1 MNPIYNVAGFLQQD
15 KRAILNQI
23 AFNIVNELVI
33 LEGDVDGQNL
43 LIAAEIAQAI
53 DALLKE
59 KSFTSRTKVCYQPQ
73 EIEKFFNLH
82 MQAIQDLA
90 GQLYALNES
99 DLYKDICTLGE
110 LLYAGR
116 WDTTSHLNN
125 EKALLATE
133 NTRVLLY
140 CAENGELAIRFPNE
154 QVCRAFSQHLKPAI
168 IPENFRK
175 GAQYERNPKGFTP
188 VRYEENLNCLFIPSY
203 KALNGE
209 FAINCG
215 TQENRDGLLKLLGLK
230 ISSTQQT
237 NTYTTTIYA
246 DGLFTIYSV
255 AKQSNAIYFNKE
267 NKIFT
272 EKGTCLKID
281 TTTGEIRQIQIKD
294 FSKIVQK
301 RPPSRFDAFYAL
313 DISTLHQPVP
323 AVQPV
328 EAPQAV
334 AVKSVLSKN
343 CLFMLDKNNGN
354 EPEITIQFPDQ
365 FSRDQWHAT
374 FVGFAK
380 SIGISITNDS
390 LVEKSDKD
398 SSILRFKAW
407 NGEGS
412 IGVFSLNP
420 SSSTLFQS
428 QTQISIDF
436 GDLQLRELFIETLG
450 ISDQVATIFTDCH
463 RARTLHFKPGILN
476 SQADHQL
483 NTKYND
489 EALASYTLLLSAIET
504 STVNPVINC

>member
-1 MNPIYNVAGFLQQD
+1 
-15 KRAILNQI
+15 
-23 AFNIVNELVI
+23 
-33 LEGDVDGQNL
+33 
-43 LIAAEIAQAI
+43 
-53 DALLKE
+53 
-59 KSFTSRTKVCYQPQ
+59 
-73 EIEKFFNLH
+73 
-82 MQAIQDLA
+82 
-90 GQLYALNES
+90 
-99 DLYKDICTLGE
+99 
-110 LLYAGR
+110 
-116 WDTTSHLNN
+116 
-125 EKALLATE
+125 
-133 NTRVLLY
+133 
-140 CAENGELAIRFPNE
+140 
-154 QVCRAFSQHLKPAI
+154 
-168 IPENFRK
+168 
-175 GAQYERNPKGFTP
+175 
-188 VRYEENLNCLFIPSY
+188 
-203 KALNGE
+203 
-209 FAINCG
+209 
-215 TQENRDGLLKLLGLK
+215 
-230 ISSTQQT
+230 
-237 NTYTTTIYA
+237 
-246 DGLFTIYSV
+246 
-255 AKQSNAIYFNKE
+255 
-267 NKIFT
+267 
-272 EKGTCLKID
+272 
-281 TTTGEIRQIQIKD
+281 
-294 FSKIVQK
+294 
-301 RPPSRFDAFYAL
+301 
-313 DISTLHQPVP
+313 
-323 AVQPV
+323 
-328 EAPQAV
+328 
-334 AVKSVLSKN
+334 
-343 CLFMLDKNNGN
+343 MLDKNNGN